1 MRTLYTIGEALIDF
15 TAQERGALEKV
26 VSFHKNAGGAPAN
39 VAVCAAKLG
48 VASALI
54 TQLGNDPFG
63 DFLVSTL
70 EKEGVITS
78 FIFRTD
84 KANTALAFVSLDE
97 HGERDFSFY
106 RNPSADMLLTAG
118 QMQKIPFTQGDI
130 LHFCS
135 VDLVAAPVRHAHVAA
150 IERARESGAMIS
162 FDPNLR
168 YSLWKKREDLLRIV
182 KEFLPYADIV
192 KVSIDELYDL
202 TGDENEERAARA
214 FLRGETELV
223 LVTKGKDGAN
233 AYAKQFAVAEPA
245 DLSKPVVDTTG
256 AGDSFIGAFLTQLL
270 KGKCYLSETDVRE
283 MLYFANRAAGDVVSK
298 EGAIPAMPTYEAVFG
313 KEE

>member
-15 TAQERGALEKV
+15 TAQERGALENV

-48 VASALI
+48 ASSALI

-63 DFLVSTL
+63 DFLVNTL
-70 EKEGVITS
+70 EKEGVLTS
-78 FIFRTD
+78 SIFRTD

-118 QMQKIPFTQGDI
+118 QMQKIPFAHGDI

-135 VDLVAAPVRHAHVAA
+135 VDLAEAPVRHAHVAA
-150 IERARESGAMIS
+150 IERARESGATVS

-168 YSLWKKREDLLRIV
+168 YSLWKKKEDLLRIV
-182 KEFLPYADIV
+182 KEFLPYAEIV

-202 TGDENEERAARA
+202 TGDENEERAARS
-214 FLRGETELV
+214 FLQGETGLV
-223 LVTKGKDGAN
+223 LVTKGKDGASG
-233 AYAKQFAVAEPA
+233 YTKDFTVTEPA
-245 DLSKPVVDTTG
+245 DLSRPVVDTTG
-256 AGDSFIGAFLTQLL
+256 AGDSFIGAFLTQVL
-270 KGKCYLSETDVRE
+270 KGKSYLSESDLRE
-283 MLYFANRAAGDVVSK
+283 MIFYANRAAGAVVSK
-298 EGAIPAMPTYEAVFG
+298 EGAIPAMPSYEEVFG